1 MQAQSQLPC
10 ARANSDTQ
18 DSRTELWEETSTS
31 THLGAPR
38 GRDQGFSSL
47 HAAAPSTGSSC
58 GKCPE
63 AAG

>member
-10 ARANSDTQ
+10 ARDNSHTQ

-47 HAAAPSTGSSC
+47 HAAAQGLAVVNAQRMHV
-58 GKCPE
+58 E
-63 AAG
+63 